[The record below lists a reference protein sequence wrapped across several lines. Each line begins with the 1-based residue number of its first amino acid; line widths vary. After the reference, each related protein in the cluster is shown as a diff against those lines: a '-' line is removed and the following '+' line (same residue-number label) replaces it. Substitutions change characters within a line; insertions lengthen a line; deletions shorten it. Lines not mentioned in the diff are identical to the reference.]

1 MFPRTRM
8 RRLRRSD
15 SIRALVRE
23 TRFSIEDLIYP
34 LFVVHGKGRREP
46 IRSMPGQFRLT
57 VDELVKEVREAH
69 GLGVRA
75 VMLFGIPKVK
85 DELGSEAYARDG
97 IVQMA
102 TRAIKDA
109 VPEIAVVADIC
120 LCGYT
125 PHGHCG
131 VVTGGKVDND
141 KTLELIGRAAL
152 SLAESGVD
160 MVAPSGMMDGQV
172 RAIREA
178 LDDMGFKDTII
189 MAYSAKYASCFYG
202 PFRDAVGSAP
212 AFGDRKGYQLDPPNW
227 REAIVEM
234 QLDVEEGADIVMV
247 KPALL
252 YLDVIRAAR
261 ETIPKPI
268 AAFNVSGEYAMVEV
282 AVQKGWLDEERAVME
297 LLTSIKRAGADMI
310 ITYFAKKV
318 AGILQ

>member
-23 TRFSIEDLIYP
+23 TRLSIEDLIYP

-261 ETIPKPI
+261 ETLPKPI

-310 ITYFAKKV
+310 ITYFAKKA

>member
-23 TRFSIEDLIYP
+23 TRLSIEDLIYP

-261 ETIPKPI
+261 ETLPKPI

-310 ITYFAKKV
+310 ITYFA
-318 AGILQ
+318 